1 MALRGYPPPQFLR
14 HGEEVGVQLPVSRT
28 KYTYLHSDGKG
39 TKKEEKKKEIKNF
52 LAQMAM

>member
-1 MALRGYPPPQFLR
+1 MALCGEPPPQLLR